1 MADANF
7 FQQTKSF
14 FSNLALWQKVMI
26 IASPVVIIATL
37 VLLIASGSEKEYSV
51 LYSSLEQQDA
61 SKIVESLK
69 SQQIKYK
76 IADGG
81 STILVEKDKMLE
93 ARINL
98 AGEGLPESGIVGY
111 ELFDKTNL
119 GMSEFVQKLNYRR
132 ALEGELSKTI
142 SSIDEVQKARV
153 HLVIP
158 DKALFQK
165 DQKKPTASVTL
176 RLKSGKS
183 LNQRTVS
190 GIQTM
195 VASSIEGMNT
205 DDVSIVD
212 QKGKLLSEAP
222 NDITSVA
229 GLTAQQLEQQ
239 RKVEEHLTAKVQSM
253 LDRAI
258 GVDNSNVRV
267 TAELDF
273 TQIEQ
278 TKTDYDPDRQ
288 VIRSEQ
294 TIAGTNK
301 SSDSLSYP
309 AVNMDQENS
318 NIISNYEIAQTVEH
332 IIHSTGGVKRLSVAA
347 MINGTYTIADSS
359 GTRFYAYIPR
369 SDEEI
374 NKMTEIIKNAIG
386 FDPSRND
393 QISVLGVQFDTIA
406 DELEPLTVREA
417 LWYDDPDNRKLI
429 VLAIAMIIAFLIM
442 YRLLQ
447 SKQVKER
454 MRIAMELPQK
464 FNMELEEEIEEVQD
478 RLEDLD
484 IDENDMLLLPAD
496 LPEQF
501 LLEGERDEKMLERGE
516 PAALL
521 DDSSFDKTSLAERA
535 RVQINEAFAPKLT
548 EDAMMKIELKNKVE
562 EYLDE
567 QTEDAIRL
575 IRLLISQDRNA

>member
-26 IASPVVIIATL
+26 IASPIVIIGAL
-37 VLLIASGSEKEYSV
+37 VFLIASGSDKEYSV
-51 LYSSLEQQDA
+51 LYTSLEQQDA

-69 SQQIKYK
+69 ARQIKYK

-81 STILVEKDKMLE
+81 TTIMVEKDKVLE
-93 ARINL
+93 ARIDL

-183 LNQRTVS
+183 LNQRTVN

-195 VASSIEGMNT
+195 VSSSIEGMNT

-212 QKGKLLSEAP
+212 QKGKLLSEPAS
-222 NDITSVA
+222 DITTVA
-229 GLTAQQLEQQ
+229 GLTSQQLEQQ

-258 GVDNSNVRV
+258 GIDNSNVRV

-273 TQIEQ
+273 TRIEQ

-318 NIISNYEIAQTVEH
+318 NIISNYEISQTVEH

-347 MINGTYTIADSS
+347 MINGTYTIADSA
-359 GTRFYAYIPR
+359 GTRYYAYIPR

-374 NKMTEIIKNAIG
+374 NNMTEVIKNAIG

-406 DELEPLTVREA
+406 DELEPLTIQQS

-464 FNMELEEEIEEVQD
+464 FDMELEEEIEEVQD
-478 RLEDLD
+478 KLEDLD

-501 LLEGERDEKMLERGE
+501 LLEGERDEQLLERGE
-516 PAALL
+516 PAAMLE
-521 DDSSFDKTSLAERA
+521 DSSFDKTSLAERA

-567 QTEDAIRL
+567 QTDDAIRL